1 MMTDPLTEPVKSE
14 PAPDPQEQMR
24 ADSENL
30 RGWAEGV
37 TEQII
42 RETLAQAVGTQ
53 AALSRSLVAP
63 NMRFDQQ
70 RQILIN
76 QAVMLKAL
84 SAILDRIHYGQTG
97 KSCLRPVPGVV
108 GGGDGKDKTVKS

>member
-1 MMTDPLTEPVKSE
+1 MTEPIVEPVKPE
-14 PAPDPQEQMR
+14 TPPDPQEQMR
-24 ADSENL
+24 ADTEGL
-30 RGWAEGV
+30 RGWAEAV

-42 RETLAQAVGTQ
+42 RETMAQANGTQ

-70 RQILIN
+70 RQVLIN
-76 QAVMLKAL
+76 QAFMLKAL
-84 SAILDRIHYGQTG
+84 AAILDRIHYGQTG

>member
-1 MMTDPLTEPVKSE
+1 MSEPVLEPVNPE

-24 ADSENL
+24 ADSETL

-53 AALSRSLVAP
+53 AALNRSLVAP
-63 NMRFDQQ
+63 NMRFDQP

-97 KSCLRPVPGVV
+97 KSCLRPTQSAGA
-108 GGGDGKDKTVKS
+108 GNGKDKR